1 MNGSQKAAAL
11 LVQLGTTRAA
21 KVLRNMTEVEVI
33 ELMTQV
39 AALPQL
45 DDDTVDSVVQD
56 FSLGLAASRSIS
68 QGGLDQARALLTER
82 LGARQAESVLEQ
94 LGAGLAGNPLK
105 FLDSVDPQQIAA
117 FVGEEHP
124 QLVSVII
131 AHLPLDSAAAVLGEF
146 EAARGAD
153 IAARVANMGRISPDV
168 LNQTA
173 DLVRRKL
180 AALLS
185 NEQAFA
191 TGGVDALVGILNH
204 SDRATE
210 KRIIGDLEL
219 QDPALAERV
228 RAQLFVFDDI
238 GGIDDRTMQRILRN
252 VVPGDLAVALKTASA
267 DVRNKFLA
275 NMSERAAV
283 DVRDEMDTMGP
294 VRVSTVE
301 AAQTGIVRVIRE
313 LEAAGEVTLAR
324 GNNDDPMV

>member
-21 KVLRNMTEVEVI
+21 KVLRSMTEVEVI

-56 FSLGLAASRSIS
+56 FSLGLAAARSIS
-68 QGGLDQARALLTER
+68 QGGMEQARALLTER
-82 LGARQAESVLEQ
+82 LGVRQAESVLEQ

-117 FVGEEHP
+117 FVGDEHQ
-124 QLVSVII
+124 QLVAVII

-146 EAARGAD
+146 EASRGAD

-238 GGIDDRTMQRILRN
+238 GSIDDRTMQRILRN
-252 VVPGDLAVALKTASA
+252 VVPGDLAVALKTASP
-267 DVRNKFLA
+267 DVRAKFLA

-313 LEAAGEVTLAR
+313 LEAAGEVTLSR

>member
-56 FSLGLAASRSIS
+56 FSLGLAATRSIS
-68 QGGLDQARALLTER
+68 QGGMEQARALLTER

-117 FVGEEHP
+117 FVGDEHP
-124 QLVSVII
+124 QLVAVIV

-146 EAARGAD
+146 DAARGAD

-168 LNQTA
+168 LNQTG

-252 VVPGDLAVALKTASA
+252 VVPGRPRRRPQDRVGRRAQQVPGQH
-267 DVRNKFLA
+267 VR
-275 NMSERAAV
+275 
-283 DVRDEMDTMGP
+283 
-294 VRVSTVE
+294 
-301 AAQTGIVRVIRE
+301 
-313 LEAAGEVTLAR
+313 AR
-324 GNNDDPMV
+324 GRRRAGRDGHHGPGTGLHRRGRTDRHRPRHPRARGGRRGHSVEGEQR

>member
-1 MNGSQKAAAL
+1 MNGTQRAATL
-11 LVQLGTTRAA
+11 LVQLGTARAA
-21 KVLRNMTEVEVI
+21 KVLRTMSESEVV

-39 AALPQL
+39 AGLPPL
-45 DDDTVDSVVQD
+45 DDVTVDKVVQD
-56 FSLGLAASRSIS
+56 FALTLAASRSIT
-68 QGGLDQARALLTER
+68 QGGMDQARALLTER
-82 LGARQAESVLEQ
+82 LGARQAEAIIEQ
-94 LGAGLAGNPLK
+94 LGAGFVGNPLK
-105 FLDSVDPQQIAA
+105 FLDTVDPQQIAA
-117 FVGEEHP
+117 FVGDEHP
-124 QLVSVII
+124 QLVSVIV

-146 EAARGAD
+146 DASRGAD

-173 DLVRRKL
+173 DLVRRKV

-204 SDRATE
+204 SDRTTE

-238 GGIDDRTMQRILRN
+238 AGIDDRTMQRILRN
-252 VVPGDLAVALKTASA
+252 VVPGDLAVALKTASN
-267 DVRNKFLA
+267 DVRSKFLA
-275 NMSERAAV
+275 NMSERASI
-283 DVRDEMDTMGP
+283 DVKEEMETMGP

-313 LEAAGEVTLAR
+313 LEAAGDITLAR
-324 GNNDDPMV
+324 GDNDDPMV